1 MRQDTTISGF
11 TGSKTKDNRYLSKLS
26 LPTNSISSN
35 AEERTELDS
44 HADTCIAGQNY
55 VVQHFTGV
63 TCEVYPYDKSY
74 EPQVVKIVDAITAY
88 DDAASGETYI
98 LVLNQAL
105 HMPNQEPSLFCPN
118 QLRHNGLIVNECPTQ
133 WADPIELVDLSWQV
147 IILSYVVYNYE
158 RQLSLRHGDGIVHDY
173 HALLCGF

>member
-55 VVQHFTGV
+55 VVQHFTGLLAKY
-63 TCEVYPYDKSY
+63 TRMTNHTNHRLLKLWMQLQPTMTLR
-74 EPQVVKIVDAITAY
+74 VVK
-88 DDAASGETYI
+88 
-98 LVLNQAL
+98 
-105 HMPNQEPSLFCPN
+105 
-118 QLRHNGLIVNECPTQ
+118 LI
-133 WADPIELVDLSWQV
+133 
-147 IILSYVVYNYE
+147 
-158 RQLSLRHGDGIVHDY
+158 
-173 HALLCGF
+173 F